1 MKALIFVNPTK
12 QGAEECLASVKRILE
27 RNNCACDVAYGAADA
42 SARLPEGCDFCAVL
56 GGDGTM
62 LAAAGWASRTGTP
75 LLGVDLG
82 RLGYMS
88 EISIDELDLLSNVFS
103 GEAYTEDRMML
114 DASVLRGGEER
125 ARYTVLNE
133 IVVSRGAVTRLIDL
147 ELSCSGEK
155 VGSYRADGLIVST
168 PTGSTAYSMSAGG
181 PIIDPSLELMTASAV
196 CPHGISFSGSMV
208 FSPDSVLEISVS
220 SKYHGD
226 IFLTADGRESTEL
239 FYEDSVRVSRSNSV
253 TKLLRLRS
261 NSFYKILAQKFK
273 EKY

>member
-1 MKALIFVNPTK
+1 MKSLIFVNRTK
-12 QGAEECLASVKRILE
+12 PGAEECLEELKNIYRTAG
-27 RNNCACDVAYGAADA
+27 CDHAVVYGAAEA
-42 SARLPEGCDFCAVL
+42 FEICPEGCDFCAVL

-75 LLGVDLG
+75 LIGIDLG
-82 RLGYMS
+82 RLGFMS
-88 EISIDELDLLSNVFS
+88 ELGSKEIALLGSVFK
-103 GEAYTEDRMML
+103 GDARVEERMML
-114 DASVLRGGEER
+114 DSSVIRGGEET

-147 ELSCSGEK
+147 ELRCDGEK

-181 PIIDPSLELMTASAV
+181 PIVDPSLNIMTASAV
-196 CPHGISFSGSMV
+196 CPHGITFSGSLV
-208 FSPDSVLEISVS
+208 FAPESALEISVS

-239 FYEDSVRVSRSNSV
+239 CYEDKVTVRRSRLT
-253 TKLLRLRS
+253 TKLLRLRE
-261 NSFYKILAQKFK
+261 NSFYITLAEKFK
-273 EKY
+273 EKQ